1 MAESTATTGSTTP
14 TGSTTATGGAETTT
28 TPSPGAG
35 TRGRAIVIDP
45 VTRIEGHLRITAVV
59 EDGKVT
65 EAWNSATMFRGFEIF
80 MRGRDPR
87 DAWHFGSRICGVCP
101 NPHAW
106 NGAKAGETAMGVAKV
121 PNGARLVRN
130 MMESAQIGY
139 DHILHF
145 YVLQAFDYVNVPNA
159 LNAKPTLPSLRA
171 VQDQVRAVVE
181 SGQLG
186 PFANHYWDHPGY
198 KLPADLDLELT
209 AHYLAALEA
218 QQSATDA
225 MAYMGGKYPMIMNY
239 AAGGVTEIPKL
250 EEILYWRGRMQQ
262 VKDFVDTIMV
272 PDLLAIAPF
281 YLDHTTFGKGVGNY
295 LTWGNLD
302 EESQDPFDRLF
313 PAGGIIGGDLARV
326 ERVDPDQTKIFTKF
340 SFYDDSLGA
349 GRHPLEESVER
360 EDKIRYTGLP
370 PVDGSQLPGGK
381 YDWTMAARYGD
392 QNLPMEVGPLAQML
406 VAYVSGRP
414 DAKTLVDSTLKA
426 VGAEGRPEVLLS
438 ALGRV
443 VARTLKAKMN
453 ADNSL
458 RWADELLELVGAG
471 RRRNDFFTERA
482 VPDTGTG
489 RGGWDGPRGA
499 LCHYM
504 RIENGKIGAYA
515 AVPASNWNLS
525 PRDDDGVRG
534 PVESALV
541 GTPIADPEK
550 PLEILRVVHSFDP

>member
-1 MAESTATTGSTTP
+1 MSDATSTTGSVTTTGSTT
-14 TGSTTATGGAETTT
+14 TTSSTTTTAT
-28 TPSPGAG
+28 PSPSTGG
-35 TRGRAIVIDP
+35 GKAIVIDP

-59 EDGKVT
+59 ENGKVT
-65 EAWNSATMFRGFEIF
+65 DAWNSATMFRGFEIF

-106 NGAKAGETAMGVAKV
+106 NGAKAGETAMGIAKV
-121 PNGARLVRN
+121 PDGARLVRN
-130 MMESAQIGY
+130 MMEAAQIAY

-159 LNAKPTLPSLRA
+159 LNANPSGPATQA

-186 PFANHYWDHPGY
+186 PFANHYWDHPAY

-209 AHYLAALEA
+209 THYLQALDA
-218 QQSATDA
+218 QQWATQA
-225 MAYMGGKYPMIMNY
+225 LAYMGGKYPMIMNY
-239 AAGGVTEIPKL
+239 AAGGVTEIPKI
-250 EEILYWRGRMQQ
+250 EEILFWRGRMGQ
-262 VKDFVDTIMV
+262 VKEFVDTVMV
-272 PDLLAIAPF
+272 PDLLAIAPY
-281 YLDHTTFGKGVGNY
+281 YLDHASFGKGVGNY

-302 EESQDPFDRLF
+302 EQSQEMTDRLF
-313 PAGGIIGGDLARV
+313 PAGAIIGGDLSQV
-326 ERVDPDQTKIFTKF
+326 QPVDPDETKIFTKH

-349 GRHPLEESVER
+349 GRHPLDASVER
-360 EDKIRYTGLP
+360 GDKIRYTGLP
-370 PVDGSQLPGGK
+370 PVDGSQLPGEK
-381 YDWTMAARYGD
+381 YDWAMAARYGSN
-392 QNLPMEVGPLAQML
+392 NLPMEVGPLSQML

-414 DAKTLVDSTLKA
+414 DAKALIDSTLSA
-426 VGAEGRPEVLLS
+426 IGATGKPEVLLS

-443 VARTLKAKMN
+443 AARTLKAKMN
-453 ADNSL
+453 ADNAL
-458 RWADELLELVGAG
+458 RWADELLVLLKDG
-471 RRRNDFFTERA
+471 RKANDFFTEKA
-482 VPDTGTG
+482 VPDKGTG

-504 RIENGKIGAYA
+504 RIEDGRIGAYA

-534 PVESALV
+534 PVEAALV